1 MQTTNE
7 QNDALINRM
16 YNASGWN
23 EETTKTQAP
32 ALATVLKESIFKIH
46 AELKACARAINSIK
60 R

>member
-1 MQTTNE
+1 
-7 QNDALINRM
+7 M